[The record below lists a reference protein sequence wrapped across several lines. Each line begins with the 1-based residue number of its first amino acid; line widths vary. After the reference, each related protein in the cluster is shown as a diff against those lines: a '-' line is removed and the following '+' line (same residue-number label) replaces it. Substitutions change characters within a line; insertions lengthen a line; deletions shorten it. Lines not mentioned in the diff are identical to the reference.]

1 MAPLDAPAPARSV
14 RGRRG
19 TLVVAWVA
27 TLLLS
32 GLLQVLLVE
41 VVGIDAPP
49 MAVVWTVLAVA
60 LLVLA
65 QTWDVARPL
74 RGYLVVLLVVVV
86 ATYVVLPPAIRWTGA
101 GTGSWSLLWTRVVM
115 AAVALGVAAVLVVV
129 LRRRPRDLFLTVGDI
144 RAPTRVRLPG
154 TRRPLTWAVLGTAA
168 TAVLVVGFAAQMWL
182 ESAFPGSGWDRLL
195 AAAPLVL
202 AAAALNALSEEVV
215 FRAGPLATLHRVVG
229 PTQAVLLTSAWFGL
243 AHYYGSVPSGP
254 AGALQSALLGLL
266 LGSAMVGTRG
276 LGWPVSIHV
285 AIDVVVFASIAV
297 AVP

>member
-19 TLVVAWVA
+19 TLAFAWVA

-41 VVGIDAPP
+41 VAGVDAPP
-49 MAVVWTVLAVA
+49 MAVIWLLVAVA

-65 QTWDVARPL
+65 QSWDAARPL
-74 RGYLVVLLVVVV
+74 RGYLAVMLVVVV
-86 ATYVVLPPAIRWTGA
+86 AMYVVLPPAIRWTGA
-101 GTGSWSLLWTRVVM
+101 DTGSESVLWTRVVM
-115 AAVALGVAAVLVVV
+115 LAVALGVAALLVV
-129 LRRRPRDLFLTVGDI
+129 LLHRRPRDLFLTVGDL
-144 RAPTRVRLPG
+144 RAPTGVRLPG
-154 TRRPLTWAVLGTAA
+154 TRRPLTWAGLGPAA
-168 TAVLVVGFAAQMWL
+168 TVVLAVGFAAQMWL
-182 ESAFPGSGWDRLL
+182 ESAFPGSGWARLL

-202 AAAALNALSEEVV
+202 AAAVLNASTEEVL

-229 PTQAVLLTSAWFGL
+229 PTQAVLLTAAWFGL
-243 AHYYGSVPSGP
+243 AHYYGSIPSGP

-266 LGSAMVGTRG
+266 LGAAMVGSRG
-276 LGWPVSIHV
+276 LGWPITIHV
-285 AIDVVVFASIAV
+285 AIDVVVFASMVV